1 MSASAAV
8 VRVAPNP
15 RVVDSITWRAVGRAK
30 LGAGHWTLRGRIGSV
45 AGVSTA
51 RLQVRAGGLV
61 LASVTAG
68 GRVHQA
74 AVRFELAEPCEVAV
88 FVRNSAGV
96 GAAVIAGL
104 AFEPGD

>member
-1 MSASAAV
+1 MSASA

-15 RVVDSITWRAVGRAK
+15 RVVDSREWRTVGRAK
-30 LGAGHWTLRGRIGSV
+30 LGAGRWTLRARLGSA
-45 AGVSTA
+45 AGVSVA
-51 RLQVRAGGLV
+51 RLQVRAGDLV

-88 FVRNSAGV
+88 HVRNSAGV

-104 AFEPGD
+104 AFEPAG